1 MRIGRFGR
9 SWRTVFVPVYTCR
22 QSRAVGQE
30 HTSMITETESHYI
43 GGGFRV
49 AHSAARIPVINPA
62 TEEPFAS
69 VVDGDA
75 ADIDA
80 AVRAADAAAERWAA
94 TAPAERAEH
103 LRRLADAYEARVDE
117 IAELVTRQNGTP
129 ISLSRAMQQQVP
141 LNYRY
146 FASLAESMVEEE
158 PLKTSVGDAILQRQ
172 PVGVVGAIT
181 PWNGPQ
187 PLLAWKI
194 GPALAAG
201 CTAVIK
207 PAPETSLDAFLFAE
221 IAADAGIPAG
231 VLNVVTGGRETGSAL
246 VEHPLVRKVAFTGST
261 VAGKAIAAACG
272 QDLKRVTLEL
282 GGKSAAIL
290 LEDVDLD
297 AFKPFVASACSPNTG
312 QICRSLT
319 RVLAPRSR
327 YDEVVD
333 AVSAAMSEIPMGDP
347 TDPGNLFGPL
357 VSERQRDRVESYL
370 ELGRQEGAKA
380 VIGGGRPSAL
390 PRGFY
395 VEPTVFRDVTN
406 DMRIA
411 RDEIFGPV
419 LVVIPYEDEE
429 EAIAIANDSEYGL
442 GGGVFSPDRE
452 RATAVAR
459 RVVTGTIGVNSA
471 SFPMEAPFGGVK
483 NSGMGRELG
492 PSSLDPYLEL
502 KTIFRS

>member
-1 MRIGRFGR
+1 
-9 SWRTVFVPVYTCR
+9 
-22 QSRAVGQE
+22 
-30 HTSMITETESHYI
+30 MIIKHDSHYI
-43 GGGFRV
+43 GGAFVPAG
-49 AHSAARIPVINPA
+49 STNRIPVVNPA
-62 TEEPFAS
+62 TEETIAS
-69 VVDGDA
+69 IVDGDA
-75 ADIDA
+75 ADVDA
-80 AVRAADAAAERWAA
+80 AVQSAHAAEADWAS
-94 TAPAERAEH
+94 TAPTQRAEY
-103 LRRLADAYEARVDE
+103 LRRLADGYEARADE

-129 ISLSRAMQQQVP
+129 ISVSRAMVQQVP

-146 FASLAESMVEEE
+146 FASLAEDLVEEE
-158 PLKTSVGDAILQRQ
+158 PVRASVGDAFVRRT

-201 CTAVIK
+201 CTTVIK

-221 IAADAGIPAG
+221 IATEAGLPAG
-231 VLNVVTGGRETGSAL
+231 VVNVVTGGRETGSAL
-246 VEHPLVRKVAFTGST
+246 VEHPLVRKIAFTGST
-261 VAGKAIAAACG
+261 AAGKAIAESCG
-272 QDLKRVTLEL
+272 RDLKRVTLEL

-290 LEDVDLD
+290 LEDVDLE
-297 AFKPFVASACSPNTG
+297 AFKPFVATACSPNTG

-333 AVSAAMSEIPMGDP
+333 AVGSAMAEIPQGDP
-347 TDPGNLFGPL
+347 SDPTNIFGPL

-370 ELGRQEGAKA
+370 ELGRKEGAKVA
-380 VIGGGRPSAL
+380 VGGGRPAAF
-390 PRGFY
+390 PEGYY

-411 RDEIFGPV
+411 REEIFGPV
-419 LVVIPYEDEE
+419 LVVIPYENEE

-452 RATAVAR
+452 RATEVAR
-459 RVVTGTIGVNSA
+459 RIVTGTIGVNSA

-492 PSSLDPYLEL
+492 PNSLEPYLEL
-502 KTIFRS
+502 KTIFRSV

>member
-1 MRIGRFGR
+1 MVIK
-9 SWRTVFVPVYTCR
+9 
-22 QSRAVGQE
+22 
-30 HTSMITETESHYI
+30 HESHYMD
-43 GGGFRV
+43 GAFRP
-49 AHSAARIPVINPA
+49 ARSAARISVVDPA
-62 TEEPFAS
+62 TEEAFAS
-69 VVDGDA
+69 IVDGDP
-75 ADIDA
+75 DDVDA
-80 AVRAADAAAERWAA
+80 AVRAAAAAGGAWAA
-94 TAPAERAEH
+94 LGFAGRAAH
-103 LRRLADAYEARVDE
+103 LRRLADVYEKRTEE
-117 IAELVTRQNGTP
+117 ISALVTRQNGTP
-129 ISLSRAMQQQVP
+129 ISVSRAMQSQVP
-141 LNYRY
+141 ANYRY
-146 FASLAESMVEEE
+146 FASLAEGMAEEE
-158 PLKTSVGDAILQRQ
+158 PLKTSVGDALVRRE

-201 CTAVIK
+201 CTVVIK

-221 IAADAGIPAG
+221 IVAEAGIPAG
-231 VLNVVTGGRETGSAL
+231 VVNVVTGGRETGAAL
-246 VEHPLVRKVAFTGST
+246 VAHPLVRKIAFTGST

-290 LEDVDLD
+290 LEDVDLE
-297 AFKPFVASACSPNTG
+297 AFKPFVATACSPNTG

-333 AVSAAMSEIPMGDP
+333 AVATAMSEIPLGDP
-347 TDPGNLFGPL
+347 ADPANLFGPL
-357 VSERQRDRVESYL
+357 VSARQRERVESYL
-370 ELGRQEGAKA
+370 ELGRQEGAEA
-380 VIGGGRPSAL
+380 VVGGGRPAAH
-390 PRGFY
+390 PRGYY

-411 RDEIFGPV
+411 REEIFGPV

-442 GGGVFSPDRE
+442 GGGVFSRDRE
-452 RATAVAR
+452 HATEVAR
-459 RVVTGTIGVNSA
+459 RIVTGTIGVNSS

-492 PSSLDPYLEL
+492 PGSLDPYLEQ
-502 KTIFRS
+502 KTIFRSV